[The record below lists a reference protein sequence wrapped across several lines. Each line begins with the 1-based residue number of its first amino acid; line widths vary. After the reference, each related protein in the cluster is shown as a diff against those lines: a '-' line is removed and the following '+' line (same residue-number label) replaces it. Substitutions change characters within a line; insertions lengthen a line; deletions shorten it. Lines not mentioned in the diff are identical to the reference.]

1 LRYFIL
7 TGKYSNPADYSAE
20 SLAAASKGVER
31 LETTLRRIQEALK
44 HAPQD
49 GDEATQG
56 RLFDLLDQTRMLFT
70 SAMNDDFNTPLALSA
85 LFEMG
90 KEVNNAISSGI
101 ASRRVLEQADAIY
114 RELGGQVLGV
124 VGQDS
129 SCRDQT
135 SAEREEALIHMLIE
149 MRNEARKAK
158 DYARADA
165 IRERLSKLG
174 IVLEDG
180 PQGTTWRIIS

>member
-1 LRYFIL
+1 
-7 TGKYSNPADYSAE
+7 
-20 SLAAASKGVER
+20 
-31 LETTLRRIQEALK
+31 
-44 HAPQD
+44 
-49 GDEATQG
+49 
-56 RLFDLLDQTRMLFT
+56 MLFT

-135 SAEREEALIHMLIE
+135 SAEREGALIHMLIE